1 MRAKGNGT
9 PAVCVENL
17 LQTVRGEVPYER
29 IKGLDPNLIDRPASN
44 VNADL
49 RQDVEWLIETY
60 EPRVEASSIGI
71 HLESAVDGR
80 FTITAETAEKEG

>member
-1 MRAKGNGT
+1 MRANGNGT

-44 VNADL
+44 VSADL

-60 EPRVEASSIGI
+60 EPRVEASSIAI

-80 FTITAETAEKEG
+80 FTITTETAEKEG